1 MNVLTDRIKEIFAN
15 PLYPIVILTLFLL
28 FLGFMKIR
36 KTKITTRVMTQ
47 IAMSLAIAVI
57 LSFFKFI
64 QMPQSGSVTPG
75 DMVPILLIA
84 IIYGPEIGL
93 LTGFTF
99 GIITLI
105 IEPSIV
111 HPIQL
116 LLDYPLAFM
125 ALGLAGYFKRN
136 KYFAVTVGIFGR
148 FLCHF
153 ISGVVFFG
161 SYAPVGQSVYL
172 YSLIYNGFYLSID
185 FIICMVIIGLLP
197 IKRFE
202 NLLKK

>member
-1 MNVLTDRIKEIFAN
+1 MYNFINHLKEIFSN
-15 PLYPIVILTLFLL
+15 PLYPIVILALFLL
-28 FLGFMKIR
+28 FLGFMKIK
-36 KTKITTRVMTQ
+36 KTKLTTKVMTQ
-47 IAMSLAIAVI
+47 IAMAVAIAVI
-57 LSFFKFI
+57 LSFFKI
-64 QMPQSGSVTPG
+64 VEMPQSGSVTPG
-75 DMVPILLIA
+75 DMIPIILIA
-84 IIYGPEIGL
+84 LVYGPELGL
-93 LTGFTF
+93 LSGFTF
-99 GIITLI
+99 GIITLL

-111 HPIQL
+111 HPVQL

-125 ALGLAGYFKRN
+125 ALGLAGYFKNN
-136 KYFAVTVGIFGR
+136 KYLATTVGIFGR

-185 FIICMVIIGLLP
+185 YIICMVIISLLP

-202 NLLKK
+202 SVLKN